1 MKNENIKRGN
11 TISYKE
17 MANYLIENFKGE
29 GFDENIIKRINTI
42 PKNRFKIKEKL
53 LKISRLKIKNP
64 YNFYPRYNDN
74 SSCITFYNDKAS
86 AAQFIL
92 LSDNVRV
99 DAIIS

>member
-1 MKNENIKRGN
+1 MKNENIKIGN

-17 MANYLIENFKGE
+17 MVNYLIENFKGE

-42 PKNRFKIKEKL
+42 PKNKFKIKEKL

-64 YNFYPRYNDN
+64 YGFYPRYNDN
-74 SSCITFYNDKAS
+74 SSCITFYNGKVS